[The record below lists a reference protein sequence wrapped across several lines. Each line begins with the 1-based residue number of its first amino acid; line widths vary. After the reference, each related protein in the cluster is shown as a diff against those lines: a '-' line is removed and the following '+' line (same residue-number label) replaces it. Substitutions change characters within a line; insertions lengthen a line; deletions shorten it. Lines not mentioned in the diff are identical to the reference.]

1 MGLHLDH
8 RHELSTRVSPFRAFK
23 VLILSFQVS
32 HLILHKYEPEDF
44 FAVSGLALVPPTVI
58 AWICRA
64 VQSQN
69 PPAPISI
76 FAAYLSL
83 LLGYTVAY
91 RLSPFHPL
99 ARYPGPFLARV
110 SKLFMVG
117 VVTMGHAHQY
127 YQRLHEK
134 HGDIVRT
141 GTRSTLNACPPVTV
155 Y

>member
-1 MGLHLDH
+1 VDPHLDH
-8 RHELSTRVSPFRAFK
+8 CHELGTRIPSSCASKF
-23 VLILSFQVS
+23 LILHFQVS
-32 HLILHKYEPEDF
+32 YLVLHKYEPEDF
-44 FAVSGLALVPPTVI
+44 FTVSGLVLVPPSVI
-58 AWICRA
+58 TWVCRT
-64 VQSQN
+64 VQSQSS
-69 PPAPISI
+69 PALTSI

-110 SKLFMVG
+110 SKFFMLS

-127 YQRLHEK
+127 YRRLHDE

-141 GTRSTLNACPPVTV
+141 GAYSNACPRVTV